1 MGPGGHT
8 ERFVFLPAQ
17 DLVVFQR
24 SSFVLAAITGLLI
37 AFAAVPVRAITEPLR
52 VTVDTE
58 AQMLRGMA
66 GSFTLTVHDA
76 EGAALA
82 DSMVAVTPTGT
93 WEDTDGASIRSLA
106 PLALDENGQ
115 VTIEDVVVRDHGGF
129 EISFTGRADPIS
141 TKVRVLNPLWALLP
155 PLLSIVLA
163 LWLRQVLLALTA
175 GVLSGMLLMKGNP
188 IAAFVAATQEI
199 VVPSVTDSFQAS
211 ILLFTVTLGG
221 MVGVMARAGGTHGLV
236 DAARK
241 WIRDA
246 RSSQLATAM
255 LGLVI
260 FFDDYANTLLVG
272 NTMRP
277 VTDRMRVSREKLS
290 YLVDSTAAPVATI
303 AVLSTWVGYQVG
315 LIGDGLDAIGS
326 DASAY
331 GVFVESIPYAAYSWF
346 ALALVFL
353 SVGMRRDFGPM
364 LSAERRARHEGKVLG
379 PNARPLID
387 DVGADLEPAE
397 GAPRRAH
404 VALVPVL
411 VVLVTTVLGLW
422 FDGRRVLLEEGGPI
436 GLAATNARD
445 VFSSADPA
453 AALFWAVLM
462 GSAVAITLAVSEKLI
477 DLPAAM
483 EAWMS
488 GAKAMVPA
496 LAILILAWSIGSV
509 CEALRTADVV
519 VGAATGNLSA
529 RLVPTVAFLVAAFLG
544 FSTGTSWGTMA
555 ILMPI
560 VIPLSTELAAVG
572 GVGEAAATA
581 IFLSSVACVLSGS
594 VFGDHCSPISDTTIM
609 SSMASGA
616 DHVDHVRTQF
626 PYALLAGTLA
636 VLLGTIPAGYGVS
649 PWITLPIGVALVAI
663 FVRFVGRDAES
674 EPA

>member
-1 MGPGGHT
+1 M
-8 ERFVFLPAQ
+8 L
-17 DLVVFQR
+17 QR
-24 SSFVLAAITGLLI
+24 SSVLLFAICGLLI
-37 AFAAVPVRAITEPLR
+37 VSAVSPARAFTEPLR
-52 VTVDTE
+52 ITVDSE
-58 AQMLRGMA
+58 AQMLRGMP
-66 GSFTLTVHDA
+66 GSFTITVHDA

-82 DSMVAVTPTGT
+82 DSAVAITPTGS
-93 WEDTDGASIRSLA
+93 WEDADGAPIRSVTDLS
-106 PLALDENGQ
+106 LDAEGK
-115 VTIEDVVVRDHGGF
+115 VTVSDVVVRDHGRF
-129 EISFTGRADPIS
+129 ELTITGVADTVA

-175 GVLSGMLLMKGNP
+175 GVLSGMLLMTGNP
-188 IAAFVAATQEI
+188 ISAFVAATQDA

-236 DAARK
+236 EAARM

-246 RSSQLATAM
+246 RSSQLAAAV
-255 LGLVI
+255 LGLII

-290 YLVDSTAAPVATI
+290 YLVDSTAAPVATV

-315 LIGDGLDAIGS
+315 LIGDGLEAIGR

-364 LSAERRARHEGKVLG
+364 LAAERRARHKGEVLG
-379 PNARPLID
+379 PKARPLID

-404 VALVPVL
+404 VALIPVL
-411 VVLVTTVLGLW
+411 VVLVTTVVGLW

-436 GLAATNARD
+436 GLAATSARD

-462 GSAVAITLAVSEKLI
+462 GSAVAITLAVAEKLI
-477 DLPAAM
+477 DLSAAM

-509 CEALRTADVV
+509 CETLRTADVV

-560 VIPLSTELAAVG
+560 VIPLATELAAAS
-572 GVGEAAATA
+572 GVGEAASTA

-636 VLLGTIPAGYGVS
+636 VVLGTIPAGYGVS
-649 PWITLPIGVALVAI
+649 PWITLPIGVVAVAV
-663 FVRFVGRDAES
+663 FVRFVGRDTEK